1 MCLTPTALE
10 LSVDNE
16 KETCFSKEE
25 EIVNHQSGSPSL
37 LQTGLIEQP
46 QVLTRS
52 TEVQS
57 KLNTNDNISNHD
69 VTESHLPMNNLGVPL
84 NNTPNSEEY
93 NAKFELGD
101 CIASVNIDNLKM
113 VSLLDF
119 AGHSAYYACHHIFF
133 SPRFFFI
140 LVVDMT
146 KPLGQV
152 ARESCMQKDLIYSNW
167 TYAGK

>member
-1 MCLTPTALE
+1 ME
-10 LSVDNE
+10 NE
-16 KETCFSKEE
+16 NETSFSKKED
-25 EIVNHQSGSPSL
+25 IVYHQSGAPSL

-46 QVLTRS
+46 QVMTRS

-57 KLNTNDNISNHD
+57 KLNINDNISNHD

-84 NNTPNSEEY
+84 NNTPNNEEY
-93 NAKFELGD
+93 NAKLELSD
-101 CIASVNIDNLKM
+101 CIASVNMNNLKM
-113 VSLLDF
+113 LSLLDF

-133 SPRFFFI
+133 SPRAFFI

-152 ARESCMQKDLIYSNW
+152 ASESCMQKDLIYSNW